1 MQTKLKI
8 THLYPKHMSLY
19 GDRGNIITLL
29 FRAKQIGVEL
39 ELQDCFP
46 NQPIDKNTKLILLG
60 GGQDHDQEKIFK
72 DLLARKNE
80 IKDLISHGTI
90 FLGICG
96 GYQLL
101 GKSYEAADGQVL
113 EGLDLLDLTTR
124 KAKAASKRIIGN
136 VRVYSEVF
144 GDLLGFENHGGR
156 TYLGEGLKPLGKVLR
171 GGGNNGE
178 DGLEGVFQNYGK
190 GLILGTYFHGF
201 IPKNIQV
208 ADYLIQK
215 ITGNSY
221 TQALI
226 QDSVIENLNTLNGIN
241 LAY

>member
-1 MQTKLKI
+1 
-8 THLYPKHMSLY
+8 
-19 GDRGNIITLL
+19 
-29 FRAKQIGVEL
+29 
-39 ELQDCFP
+39 
-46 NQPIDKNTKLILLG
+46 
-60 GGQDHDQEKIFK
+60 
-72 DLLARKNE
+72 
-80 IKDLISHGTI
+80 
-90 FLGICG
+90 LGICG